1 MTQDAK
7 TFLFTFVSMVE
18 PPAPGFISHRELYL
32 KKHQQLCLQA
42 QDINTGDEFLRD
54 IQFTGESIIITT
66 GTSLNFQLI
75 SPERWHLTI
84 TKNLITELKEIVIGF
99 YNSNLKIQ
107 EDNLVLVESNKQLK
121 KTVKLLEITTK
132 SGDAL
137 QSELKQQ
144 TDLAKKLSNIA
155 ETANRSKSSFLAN
168 MSHEIRTPMNGIV
181 GMISLLLESNLD
193 DTQQYY
199 AKTVKDSAEA
209 LLTIIND
216 ILDFSKIEAGKL
228 DIEII
233 EFGLHRL
240 LKNLHTALSFKAEEK
255 GLKFSYEIDQK
266 VPEYVKGDPGRLR
279 QILTN
284 LIGNAIKF
292 TEEGS
297 VIISCESKK
306 NSNKNYSLLFSI
318 KDTGIGV
325 PAKAQEK
332 LFDKFVQADASTT
345 REYGGTGLGLSISK
359 QLVELMDGE
368 IGITSQPGKGTTFW
382 FKIELA
388 EAKKPE
394 QKENSNAL
402 DKTRILYI
410 DDDDVYL
417 NFISSTLSSLG
428 IRHRTA
434 QKGTQGLDMLF
445 AAKEQCDPYDIAI
458 LDLKMPNMDGKSIA
472 QVIRNDDQLKNT
484 KLILLTGN
492 STRGDRK
499 KYEILGFD
507 AFLTKPV
514 EPADLYDCLIQL
526 KTQSKSG
533 GKNKAQSLITRH
545 LLSEKRCSDYK
556 ILLVEDNPTN
566 IIVAKALLN
575 KLGYHVDV
583 TNNGFEAVSA
593 LEKKQYDL
601 VFMDMQMPKMDGLEA
616 TKAIRDKNSKVLNRD
631 ITIVAMT
638 ANAMKGDRERC
649 IDAGMNDYLAK
660 PIKSISVLKI
670 LNKWLLSEKT
680 QQ

>member
-1 MTQDAK
+1 MTQDAQI
-7 TFLFTFVSMVE
+7 FLFTFVSMIE
-18 PPAPGFISHRELYL
+18 PPAPGFTSHRELLL
-32 KKHQQLCLQA
+32 KKQQLLCLQA
-42 QDINTGDEFLRD
+42 PDLATGDEYLQN
-54 IQFTGESIIITT
+54 IQFTGEGIIITT
-66 GTSLNFQLI
+66 GTNLNFQLV
-75 SPERWHLTI
+75 SPNRWHLTI
-84 TKNLITELKEIVIGF
+84 TKTLVSELKEIVIGF

-107 EDNLVLVESNKQLK
+107 DENQVLVEANKQLN

-144 TDLAKKLSNIA
+144 TDLAKKLSHIA
-155 ETANRSKSSFLAN
+155 EAANRSKSSFLAN

-193 DTQQYY
+193 NTQQYY
-199 AKTVKDSAEA
+199 VRTVKDSAEA

-255 GLKFSYEIDQK
+255 GLEFSYEIDDK

-292 TEEGS
+292 TEKGN
-297 VIISCESKK
+297 VIISCDSKK
-306 NSNKNYSLLFSI
+306 NSNQKHSLLFSI

-359 QLVELMDGE
+359 QLVELMNGE
-368 IGITSQPGKGTTFW
+368 IGIKSQPGKGTTFW
-382 FKIELA
+382 FVIELT

-394 QKENSNAL
+394 PKKNSDAL
-402 DKTRILYI
+402 DKTRVLYI

-434 QKGTQGLDMLF
+434 QKGTQGLDILF

-458 LDLKMPNMDGKSIA
+458 LDLKMPNMDGKSVA
-472 QVIRNDDQLKNT
+472 QVIRNDDRLKST

-499 KYEILGFD
+499 KYENLGFD

-526 KTQSKSG
+526 KTHGKSDG
-533 GKNKAQSLITRH
+533 DKKNQNLITRH
-545 LLSEKRCSDYK
+545 LLSEKRSSNYK

-566 IIVAKALLN
+566 IIVATALLN

-583 TNNGFEAVSA
+583 TKNGFEAISA
-593 LEKKQYDL
+593 LEKNPYDL
-601 VFMDMQMPKMDGLEA
+601 VFMDMQMPKMDGLQA
-616 TKAIRDKNSKVLNRD
+616 TKAIRDVDSKVLDRN

-638 ANAMKGDRERC
+638 ANAMKGDRQRC
-649 IDAGMNDYLAK
+649 LDAGMDDYLSK
-660 PIKSISVLKI
+660 PIKSVSVLKV
-670 LNKWLLSEKT
+670 LHKWLG
-680 QQ
+680 Q